1 MKNARSKLLLA
12 MAGGAAVV
20 YASIGVPTSTGAGIY
35 TSAGHAPGA
44 HTAASVTPNPTN
56 SLDCNGYSQSYKPVK
71 PGLKALCVDPKAV
84 GHSYY
89 SQGNGR
95 FYDNGHYV
103 GHDEPAVKFES
114 GATGSGNNMT
124 YFMQL
129 PTDPSG
135 QPTTSP
141 TGTTTSNQAE
151 LTPAFW
157 FGLPLCDSNSWPS
170 ASGSSGGLGGSHPCT
185 PNSDA
190 NAPSQTNP
198 SGNGSAAMELQFYPP
213 GYGPSFDGISCDPT
227 KYCAALNIDSFAN
240 ICSANDPN
248 ICSANANCAEPVN
261 YAFLTL
267 DGAPTGPPSPQL
279 NSYSTFSANTNT
291 LKMGQGDSIRTSIF
305 DTAHGIETKI
315 DDLTTGQ
322 SGFMIASAS
331 NGFMNT
337 NPSDCSG
344 TPYDFHAEYNTAAQG
359 NVVPWTALEFGV
371 LVSNELG
378 HFEPCSS
385 ISNTLPYTATFSPS
399 GDVFHDNSAAQTCT
413 SAFEAQGGAS
423 STGETC
429 NANGSSCTGH
439 TQGQLVCSPTATNH
453 CEGSDYPCFTAG
465 SRT

>member
-1 MKNARSKLLLA
+1 MLPLSTEPVGGPAMKTARSKLLLA

-35 TSAGHAPGA
+35 TASGHAA
-44 HTAASVTPNPTN
+44 STQTLASVTPNPTN
-56 SLDCNGYSQSYKPVK
+56 SLDCNGYSKLYKPVK

-114 GATGSGNNMT
+114 SAAGSGNTMT

-129 PTDPSG
+129 PTDPAG

-279 NSYSTFSANTNT
+279 NSYSTFSANSDT
-291 LKMGQGDSIRTSIF
+291 LKMSQHDSVRVSIF
-305 DTAHGIETKI
+305 DTAHGIETKV
-315 DDLTTGQ
+315 DDLTAGTT
-322 SGFMIASAS
+322 GFMIASAS
-331 NGFMNT
+331 
-337 NPSDCSG
+337 
-344 TPYDFHAEYNTAAQG
+344 
-359 NVVPWTALEFGV
+359 
-371 LVSNELG
+371 
-378 HFEPCSS
+378 
-385 ISNTLPYTATFSPS
+385 
-399 GDVFHDNSAAQTCT
+399 
-413 SAFEAQGGAS
+413 
-423 STGETC
+423 
-429 NANGSSCTGH
+429 
-439 TQGQLVCSPTATNH
+439 
-453 CEGSDYPCFTAG
+453 
-465 SRT
+465 